1 MSSPRP
7 APPTV
12 VTSLADRRPT
22 VGVRC
27 DAGPATGVGHLVRCV
42 ALAEELVGRGLGVVF
57 LGDLGGLPFAQRQ
70 LDDRGLPLV
79 PAPVA
84 PDELADLA
92 VSLGLAAVVLDGY
105 HLDPRCGTALT
116 ARGLPVLALS
126 DGGFGADQRATIHL
140 DQNLGAARPA
150 HLPPGTEWLS
160 GLAHVLL
167 RDLVRSRRPAAAP
180 ALTTATGGPASVLA
194 VFGGTDPTA
203 AVLTLAPLVLGTG
216 EPLHLRAIASTPAT
230 VAALQQLRPGP
241 RQTLTVLPPAD
252 DLPALAVQAD
262 LVVSAAGSS
271 VWELLCLGAPTALV
285 CVTDNQ
291 EAGYREV
298 VGRGLVEGLGHVAA
312 LRDHEP
318 TRSAATARLVTLLR
332 DPSARAG
339 LAARGLA
346 EVDGR
351 GRERVADALCRHLG
365 DLERKDRPCH
375 APASSSSRA

>member
-1 MSSPRP
+1 
-7 APPTV
+7 
-12 VTSLADRRPT
+12 
-22 VGVRC
+22 
-27 DAGPATGVGHLVRCV
+27 
-42 ALAEELVGRGLGVVF
+42 VF

-70 LDDRGLPLV
+70 LADRGLPLL

-84 PDELADLA
+84 PEDLADLA

-105 HLDPRCGTALT
+105 HLDPGCGAALM

-126 DGGFGADQRATIHL
+126 DDGFGADQRATIHL
-140 DQNLGAARPA
+140 DQNLGAVRPA
-150 HLPPGTEWLS
+150 HLPPGTEALS
-160 GLAHVLL
+160 GVAHVLL

-180 ALTTATGGPASVLA
+180 AVTTEAANTQGPTSVLA

-203 AVLTLAPLVLGTG
+203 AVLTLAPLVLATG

-230 VAALQQLRPGP
+230 VEALQRLRPGP
-241 RQTLTVLPPAD
+241 RQTLAVLPPAD
-252 DLPALAVQAD
+252 DLPALAVRSD

-298 VGRGLVEGLGHVAA
+298 VERGLVEGLGHVAS

-318 TRSAATARLVTLLR
+318 TRIAATARLSTLLR
-332 DPSARAG
+332 DPGARAR

-351 GRERVADALCRHLG
+351 GRERVADALCRHL
-365 DLERKDRPCH
+365 D
-375 APASSSSRA
+375 APATA

>member
-1 MSSPRP
+1 MTT
-7 APPTV
+7 PT
-12 VTSLADRRPT
+12 DRRPT

-70 LDDRGLPLV
+70 LADRGLPLL

-84 PDELADLA
+84 PEDLADLA
-92 VSLGLAAVVLDGY
+92 VALGLAAVVLDGY
-105 HLDPRCGTALT
+105 HLDPGIGTALT

-126 DGGFGADQRATIHL
+126 DGAFGADQRATIHL
-140 DQNLGAARPA
+140 DQNLGAVRPA
-150 HLPPGTEWLS
+150 HLPPGTEALS

-167 RDLVRSRRPAAAP
+167 RDLVRSRRPAAARVV
-180 ALTTATGGPASVLA
+180 TTDTANAQGPASVLA

-230 VAALQQLRPGP
+230 VEVLQRLRPGP

-271 VWELLCLGAPTALV
+271 VWELLCLGTPTALV
-285 CVTDNQ
+285 CVSDNQ

-298 VGRGLVEGLGHVAA
+298 VSRGLVEGLGHVAA

-318 TRSAATARLVTLLR
+318 TRTAATARLRTLLR
-332 DPSARAG
+332 DPGARAR

-346 EVDGR
+346 AVDGR
-351 GRERVADALCRHLG
+351 GRERVADALCRHL
-365 DLERKDRPCH
+365 DIERKDRSCH